1 MRLAAGNELTNYAQR
16 SAAVS
21 GAVPTVTKLV
31 AVERLAGYNSK
42 ALRKSSGRW
51 YSGLFVLR

>member
-21 GAVPTVTKLV
+21 GGVPTVAKLV
-31 AVERLAGYNSK
+31 AVERLAGYNS
-42 ALRKSSGRW
+42 
-51 YSGLFVLR
+51 